1 MLNVYFDNIS
11 VLSLRFILDCSKSLN
26 LTGPADRLKLHSRNF
41 CTGSAIQLT
50 NTKNAITYHN
60 TLCWS
65 LQSLA

>member
-11 VLSLRFILDCSKSLN
+11 VLSLRFILDWCKSLN
-26 LTGPADRLKLHSRNF
+26 LTGPAERLRLHSRDF

-50 NTKNAITYHN
+50 NTKNAITYRN
-60 TLCWS
+60 ALCWS